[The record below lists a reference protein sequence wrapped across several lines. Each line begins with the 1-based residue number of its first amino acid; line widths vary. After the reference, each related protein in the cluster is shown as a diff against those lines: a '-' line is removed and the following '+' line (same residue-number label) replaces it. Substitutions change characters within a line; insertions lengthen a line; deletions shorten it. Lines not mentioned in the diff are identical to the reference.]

1 MIHMRA
7 KKYVIVI
14 LIFFC
19 LLVDTVMQMGMGI
32 GAGAAEGKETISLTD
47 YVERSASEESGA
59 TAISISSSS
68 ELHLFAQYVNQGN
81 DTKGKTFVLSKD
93 ISLSDYDVEHICDS
107 KRAAIYKDGAV
118 VAVVRQ
124 DGIVYESISSSR
136 RSELGALVSPDSI
149 WEGIGTESNPFQGTF
164 DGNGHS
170 IQGMICVNQEDYA
183 GLFSVVGSSGA
194 VKNVAVN
201 ASLAVGGKDSGGIA
215 GKNFGLMK
223 ECNSSA
229 IVMGSLAVGGVA
241 GNSAG
246 ELRDC
251 VAKDVILVGASSSI
265 PGSFGNY
272 KDTDMDRRL
281 GVGGVVGV
289 TSGTCDGC
297 WLTGEDTQ
305 IVFGGGGIAGFI
317 CGGTVQ
323 SCTNCS
329 DIDVYGAI
337 KGGIA
342 CFLFDGEILDCE
354 NYGDIAYAFSSG
366 DTNINLAGILAVSA
380 TMGEPNAQDD
390 WGEGYI
396 ARCFNYGCVYQVK
409 DEKYSRM
416 TSVLMGGIVAELE
429 WSSLYD
435 CGNYGVVKLDNQMP
449 EGMSDQLATVYQGA
463 AGISAR
469 CHEIR
474 NCYNVGNISGDIL
487 NTGGIVAY
495 CCAGHHKVENAF
507 SLGKVAAKG
516 SAGEISGRHD
526 MGVLNNC
533 YYLSG
538 DDRTLC
544 GSFKE
549 SADTS
554 FSNCTGL
561 SEWDFEDEVC
571 DKLNQWVA
579 QYSIYYVEQDGIL
592 YPQKHLKWSQGEK
605 GYPVLNGKGDY
616 GPAIQDL
623 ISGNMPDPAPK
634 PTPPKKTAT
643 SAPEP
648 TATPAPQITP
658 NPTISPSSKP
668 TGTPSNM
675 PSSTPKSTT
684 TPVPSEIS
692 NPGAK
697 PTATPISSNGTY
709 DYGSEDILLD
719 KVPSLRATVTANH
732 AVKLSWKKKSQGISF
747 EIFRC
752 GNKKNS
758 YKKIAE
764 VSSNV
769 FLDMS
774 VKKGKTYQYK
784 ICSRMVQGRQIKRS
798 RYTYKKGVSIPWY
811 AAPKAVYNKEK
822 SANGKRYLRINLKK
836 YCGNHLEIYVAKKG
850 KKYRKVHIKSIKKY
864 RGVFRLSYSKK
875 MGVLY
880 CRLRTYKI
888 VKGKRRY
895 SDYSKRGKIKL

>member
-1 MIHMRA
+1 MKYMRA
-7 KKYVIVI
+7 KKNVIVI

-19 LLVDTVMQMGMGI
+19 LLMETVMQIDRGVR
-32 GAGAAEGKETISLTD
+32 AGAAEGQETISLTD
-47 YVERSASEESGA
+47 YVEGNVSEGSSVA
-59 TAISISSSS
+59 AISISSSS

-81 DTKGKTFVLSKD
+81 DTKGKTFVLEED
-93 ISLSDYDVEHICDS
+93 ISLSNYDVEHIFDS

-118 VAVVRQ
+118 IAVVRQ
-124 DGIVYESISSSR
+124 DGIVYESLSSSR
-136 RSELGALVSPDSI
+136 RSELGALVSPDCI
-149 WEGIGTESNPFQGTF
+149 WEGIGTESIPFQGTF

-170 IQGMICVNQEDYA
+170 IQGMICVNPEDYA

-201 ASLAVGGKDSGGIA
+201 ASLAVGGKDSGGIV
-215 GKNFGLMK
+215 GKNFGLIK
-223 ECNSSA
+223 ECHSSA

-241 GNSAG
+241 GNSTG
-246 ELRDC
+246 TLQGC
-251 VAKDVILVGASSSI
+251 VAKDVKLVGASSSI
-265 PGSFGNY
+265 PGMFAHY
-272 KDTDMDRRL
+272 HETDMDRRL

-297 WLTGEDTQ
+297 CLTGEDTQ

-323 SCTNCS
+323 SCANYS
-329 DIDVYGAI
+329 DIDAYGAI

-342 CFLFDGEILDCE
+342 CFLFDGSIIDCE
-354 NYGDIAYAFSSG
+354 NYGDISYAYASG
-366 DTNINLAGILAVSA
+366 DTNINLAGILAISA
-380 TMGEPNAQDD
+380 TEGYQGDPDS

-396 ARCFNYGCVYQVK
+396 ARCFNYGRIYQVK
-409 DEKYSRM
+409 DENYSRM

-429 WSSLYD
+429 FSSIHD
-435 CGNYGVVKLDNQMP
+435 CGNYGDVMLDNQMP
-449 EGMSDQLATVYQGA
+449 EGINDKLSTVYQGA

-469 CHEIR
+469 CHEVR

-507 SLGKVAAKG
+507 SLGKVTAKG
-516 SAGEISGRHD
+516 NAGEISGRHD
-526 MGVLNNC
+526 MGVLKNC

-538 DDRTLC
+538 DDRILC
-544 GSFKE
+544 GSFQE
-549 SADTS
+549 STDTS
-554 FSNCTGL
+554 FNGCMEL

-579 QYSIYYVEQDGIL
+579 QNSIFSER
-592 YPQKHLKWSQGEK
+592 HLKWSQGKK

-623 ISGNMPDPAPK
+623 ISGNVPDPAPR
-634 PTPPKKTAT
+634 PTPPNMTAT
-643 SAPEP
+643 STPEP
-648 TATPAPQITP
+648 TATPAP
-658 NPTISPSSKP
+658 SPSTKTTGIPSLTHKP
-668 TGTPSNM
+668 SPM
-675 PSSTPKSTT
+675 P
-684 TPVPSEIS
+684 
-692 NPGAK
+692 AD
-697 PTATPISSNGTY
+697 TPISSGMPSPVPTPTNTPALSDISSG
-709 DYGSEDILLD
+709 DGSENTLPD
-719 KVPSLRATVTANH
+719 KVPSLQAKVTANH

-752 GNKKNS
+752 ANKKNS

-769 FLDMS
+769 FLDVS

-784 ICSRMVQGRQIKRS
+784 ICSRTMQGRQVKRS
-798 RYTYKKGVSIPWY
+798 GYTYKKGVSIPWY
-811 AAPKAVYNKEK
+811 AAPKAVYKKEK
-822 SANGKRYLRINLKK
+822 SANGRRYLRINLKK
-836 YCGNHLEIYVAKKG
+836 YHGNHLEIYVAKKG
-850 KKYRKVHIKSIKKY
+850 KKYKKVHIKSIKKY
-864 RGVFRLSYSKK
+864 RGIFRLSYSKK
-875 MGVLY
+875 VGVLY

-895 SDYSKRGKIKL
+895 SDYSKRGTIKL